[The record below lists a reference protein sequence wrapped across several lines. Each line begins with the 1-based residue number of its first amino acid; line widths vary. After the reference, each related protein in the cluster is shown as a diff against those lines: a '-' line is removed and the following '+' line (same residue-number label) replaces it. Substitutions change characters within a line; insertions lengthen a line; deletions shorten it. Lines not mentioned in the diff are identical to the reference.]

1 KLVELRALTEGLP
14 VTIVG
19 LEEAGVSGETVEDG
33 RTFEA
38 NARKKAEA
46 ARDATGLCTL
56 ADDSGLEVEGL
67 GGGPGVA
74 SGVGAGLPSGAPGA
88 DEANNRRLVA
98 ECARIAEPRTARY
111 RCVLALAVPGEETV
125 FEEGAVE
132 GEIVLEPRGEGGF
145 GYDPWFLLPS
155 LGSTM

>member
-1 KLVELRALTEGLP
+1 MKLVFATRNRGKLLELRALTEGLP

-19 LEEAGVSGETVEDG
+19 LEEAGVAGEIVEDG

-46 ARDATGLCTL
+46 ASAATGLCAL
-56 ADDSGLEVEGL
+56 ADASGLEVEGL
-67 GGGPGVA
+67 GGAPGVDSA
-74 SGVGAGLPSGAPGA
+74 VWAGMPSGAPGG
-88 DEANNRRLVA
+88 DQANNRRLVA
-98 ECARIAEPRTARY
+98 ECARIPEPRRARY

-132 GEIVLEPRGEGGF
+132 GEIVLEPRGE
-145 GYDPWFLLPS
+145 
-155 LGSTM
+155 